1 MLAPTGFFLSLHI
14 RLFIAELQS
23 GAELQIVRVGVGETI
38 KSKGGMPQS
47 CLFKSTSLTLGIHNM
62 VN

>member
-1 MLAPTGFFLSLHI
+1 MVAPTGFFLSLHI

-23 GAELQIVRVGVGETI
+23 GAEPQIVRVGVGETI
-38 KSKGGMPQS
+38 KRKEGMPQS
-47 CLFKSTSLTLGIHNM
+47 CLGKSTSFALGIHNM